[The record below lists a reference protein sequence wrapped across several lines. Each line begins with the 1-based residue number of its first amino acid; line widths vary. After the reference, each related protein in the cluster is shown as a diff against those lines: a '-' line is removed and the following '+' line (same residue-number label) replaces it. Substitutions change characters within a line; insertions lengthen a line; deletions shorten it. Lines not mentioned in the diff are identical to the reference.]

1 MDKIIATLAAK
12 FSELTESDVQLSVET
27 IVNAMSAQLVRGG
40 RIELRGFGTFRLNEH
55 LPAASANAMPEPGN
69 LDQNNFDQG
78 SLNQDDLNQ
87 DDLDQDDLDQDDSI
101 VIFKPGSVIRERI
114 NNLCNHEH
122 ESQLEPMNYRNV

>member
-1 MDKIIATLAAK
+1 MDKIIATLATK

-27 IVNAMSAQLVRGG
+27 IVNAMSAQLIRGG

-55 LPAASANAMPEPGN
+55 LPVASAMPEPGN
-69 LDQNNFDQG
+69 LNQNNFDQD
-78 SLNQDDLNQ
+78 SLNQDD
-87 DDLDQDDLDQDDSI
+87 SV

-122 ESQLEPMNYRNV
+122 ESQHEPMNYRNV

>member
-1 MDKIIATLAAK
+1 MDKIIATLATK

-55 LPAASANAMPEPGN
+55 LPVASAMPEPGN
-69 LDQNNFDQG
+69 LNQNNFDQDSLNQG
-78 SLNQDDLNQ
+78 SLNQYNPDHDN
-87 DDLDQDDLDQDDSI
+87 LDQDDSV

-122 ESQLEPMNYRNV
+122 ESQHEPMNYRNV

>member
-1 MDKIIATLAAK
+1 MDKIIATLATK

-55 LPAASANAMPEPGN
+55 LPAANVNALPEPGN
-69 LDQNNFDQG
+69 LNQNNF
-78 SLNQDDLNQ
+78 NQVSLNQ
-87 DDLDQDDLDQDDSI
+87 DDLDQDDSV

-122 ESQLEPMNYRNV
+122 ESQHEPMNYRNV